1 MDPESL
7 TQVLRGLPQYLDNRL
22 LVGSATADDAG
33 VFKIDDERALVQ
45 TTDFF
50 TPIVDDPLLY
60 GKIAAANSLS
70 DVYAMGGRPLT
81 ALAIAGMP
89 TDLIGNDTI
98 REIFRGGAEMCVE
111 AECSLLGGHTIK
123 NPEPIYG
130 LAVTGIVHPERFLAN
145 SHARAGEH
153 LILTKPLGSGIVS
166 TGIKKGICSEELA
179 AYASQLM
186 ATLNKPGATLA
197 ERALIRC
204 CTDITGFGLS
214 GHLMELCKAS
224 GVSAEIDASA
234 LPLMSEEIFALIS
247 AGCVPGGSHK
257 NLTHVAAD
265 TKYSDQV
272 TEAQQLIF
280 ADAQT
285 SGGLLLTVPDENLN
299 AVLETLEETLASC
312 ATIIGMTIPQQEYS
326 IHLTAS

>member
-1 MDPESL
+1 M
-7 TQVLRGLPQYLDNRL
+7 QVLHGLPQHQDDRL

-33 VFKIDDERALVQ
+33 VFKIDGERALVQ

-60 GKIAAANSLS
+60 GRIAAANSLS

-89 TDLIGNDTI
+89 SDAVDNDTI

-130 LAVTGIVHPERFLAN
+130 LAVTGLVHPERYLAN
-145 SHARAGEH
+145 AHARAGEI

-166 TGIKKGICSEELA
+166 TAIKRGICSAELA
-179 AYASQLM
+179 SHASELM
-186 ATLNKPGATLA
+186 ATLNKPGAVLA
-197 ERALIRC
+197 ERGLIRC
-204 CTDITGFGLS
+204 CTDITGFGLA
-214 GHLMELCKAS
+214 GHLIELCVSS
-224 GVSAEIDASA
+224 GVSAEVDASL
-234 LPLMSEEIFALIS
+234 LPLMSPEVIQHVDS
-247 AGCVPGGSHK
+247 DCVPGGTHK
-257 NLTHVAAD
+257 NLAHALPNLD
-265 TKYSDQV
+265 ISDGV
-272 TEAQQLIF
+272 SESQQLIF

-285 SGGLLLTVPDENLN
+285 SGGLLLSVPEENLS
-299 AVLETLEETLASC
+299 AVMEVLEETNAPC
-312 ATIIGMTIPQQEYS
+312 AVKIGRTTAQQQHTIR
-326 IHLTAS
+326 LTAS

>member
-1 MDPESL
+1 M
-7 TQVLRGLPQYLDNRL
+7 

-33 VFKIDDERALVQ
+33 VFKIDDDRALVQ

-60 GKIAAANSLS
+60 GRIAAANSLS

-89 TDLIGNDTI
+89 SDVIDNDTI

-130 LAVTGIVHPERFLAN
+130 LAVTGMVHPERHLAN
-145 SHARAGEH
+145 AHARPGEI
-153 LILTKPLGSGIVS
+153 LLLTKPLGSGIVS
-166 TGIKKGICSEELA
+166 TAIKRGICSEELA
-179 AYASQLM
+179 NHASELM

-197 ERALIRC
+197 ERGLVRC
-204 CTDITGFGLS
+204 CTDITGFGLA
-214 GHLMELCKAS
+214 GHLIELCDGS
-224 GVSAEIDASA
+224 GVSAEIDASL
-234 LPLMSEEIFALIS
+234 LPSMSPEVMQHVIDD
-247 AGCVPGGSHK
+247 CVPGGTRK
-257 NLTHVAAD
+257 NLEHAMPRLDIAD
-265 TKYSDQV
+265 NVSD
-272 TEAQQLIF
+272 ALQLIA

-285 SGGLLLTVPDENLN
+285 SGGLLLSVPEENLN
-299 AVLETLEETLASC
+299 AVMETLEETGAPC
-312 ATIIGMTIPQQEYS
+312 AVEIGRTVPQQDKA
-326 IHLTAS
+326 IHLSAS

>member
-7 TQVLRGLPQYLDNRL
+7 TQVLRGLPQFQDSRL

-50 TPIVDDPLLY
+50 TPIVDDPRLY
-60 GKIAAANSLS
+60 GRIAAANSLS
-70 DVYAMGGRPLT
+70 DVYAMGGRPIT
-81 ALAIAGMP
+81 ALAVAGMP
-89 TDLIGNDTI
+89 TDLVDNDTI

-145 SHARAGEH
+145 SHARADEH

-166 TGIKKGICSEELA
+166 TGIKKGICSDELA
-179 AYASQLM
+179 LLASNLM
-186 ATLNKPGATLA
+186 GTLNKPGAVLA
-197 ERALIRC
+197 ERNLINC
-204 CTDITGFGLS
+204 CTDVTGFGLA
-214 GHLMELCKAS
+214 GHLMELCDAS
-224 GVSAEIDASA
+224 NVSAEIDATA
-234 LPLMSEEIFALIS
+234 LPLMSPEVLSLIE

-257 NLTHVAAD
+257 NLEHVAKH
-265 TKYSDQV
+265 TSFGENV
-272 TEAQQLIF
+272 TEAQKMIF

-299 AVLETLEETLASC
+299 AVMETLEETQASC
-312 ATIIGMTIPQQEYS
+312 AVIIGKTTPRQDYS
-326 IHLTAS
+326 MRVMSS

>member
-1 MDPESL
+1 M
-7 TQVLRGLPQYLDNRL
+7 PQFQDDRL

-60 GKIAAANSLS
+60 GRIAAANSLS

-89 TDLIGNDTI
+89 TEHVDHDTI
-98 REIFRGGAEMCVE
+98 RSIFKGGAEMCVE

-130 LAVTGIVHPERFLAN
+130 LAVTGLVHPERYLAN
-145 SHARAGEH
+145 SHARPGEI
-153 LILTKPLGSGIVS
+153 LVLTKPLGSGIVS
-166 TGIKKGICSEELA
+166 TGIKQGLCSDELA
-179 AYASQLM
+179 ETASRLM
-186 ATLNKPGATLA
+186 ATLNKSGATLA
-197 ERALIRC
+197 ERGVIRC
-204 CTDITGFGLS
+204 CTDITGFGLG
-214 GHLMELCKAS
+214 GHLIEICNGS
-224 GVSAEIDASA
+224 NVSAELDASV
-234 LPLMSEEIFALIS
+234 LPLMSPEVLDLIA

-257 NLTHVAAD
+257 NLAHAAHY
-265 TKYSDQV
+265 TTFAENVS
-272 TEAQQLIF
+272 EAQKIIF

-285 SGGLLLTVPDENLN
+285 SGGLLLSVPEENLT
-299 AVLETLEETLASC
+299 AVMDILEETSAPC
-312 ATIIGMTIPQQEYS
+312 AVIIGRTIARGVS
-326 IHLTAS
+326 AVHVTAS

>member
-1 MDPESL
+1 M
-7 TQVLRGLPQYLDNRL
+7 
-22 LVGSATADDAG
+22 VGSATADDAG

-60 GKIAAANSLS
+60 GRIAAANSLS

-89 TDLIGNDTI
+89 SDLIENHTI

-111 AECSLLGGHTIK
+111 AQCSLLGGHTIK

-130 LAVTGIVHPERFLAN
+130 LAVTGMVHPERYLAN
-145 SHARAGEH
+145 AHARPGEI

-166 TGIKKGICSEELA
+166 TAIKREICSEELA
-179 AYASQLM
+179 SLASDLM

-197 ERALIRC
+197 ERGLIRC
-204 CTDITGFGLS
+204 CTDITGFGLA
-214 GHLMELCKAS
+214 GHLIELCHGS
-224 GVSAEIDASA
+224 GVSAEVDASL
-234 LPLMSEEIFALIS
+234 LPLMSPEVMQHVDN
-247 AGCVPGGSHK
+247 GCVPGGTRK
-257 NLTHVAAD
+257 NLEHASPHLKISD
-265 TKYSDQV
+265 TV
-272 TEAQQLIF
+272 TESQQLIF

-285 SGGLLLTVPDENLN
+285 SGGLLLSVPEENLD
-299 AVLETLEETLASC
+299 AVMEVLHEADAPC
-312 ATIIGMTIPQQEYS
+312 AVQIGKTIPRQDDA